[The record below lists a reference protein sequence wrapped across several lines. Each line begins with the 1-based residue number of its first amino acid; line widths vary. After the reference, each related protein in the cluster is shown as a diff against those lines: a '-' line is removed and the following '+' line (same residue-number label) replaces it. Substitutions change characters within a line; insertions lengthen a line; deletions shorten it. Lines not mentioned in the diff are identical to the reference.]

1 MEFYKKLDYF
11 NKNLSNLMFD
21 HSKKAMNKMSDLIR
35 QNKKLIK
42 DKLDV
47 YQLYLLDQGKGC
59 SFKLVDKKSKTKS
72 HLILDRVD

>member
-21 HSKKAMNKMSDLIR
+21 HSKKAMNKMSDLVR

-47 YQLYLLDQGKGC
+47 Y
-59 SFKLVDKKSKTKS
+59 
-72 HLILDRVD
+72 

>member
-47 YQLYLLDQGKGC
+47 YQIYLIDQGKCC
-59 SFKLVDKKSKTKS
+59 SFKLVEKKSKTKS